1 MNKKLIF
8 EYLVSHF
15 RNKYKLSISDKQVVK
30 YMKLFTYVFDSND
43 MTAAMNTMVERG
55 EWATGFIGY
64 VSHIAYGDGN
74 LRWNI
79 IDVIPWLMQP
89 KNFFKLMS
97 EALEKGVIGK

>member
-43 MTAAMNTMVERG
+43 MTAAMNTMVENG
-55 EWATGFIGY
+55 EWVRFYDFADNEYLKI
-64 VSHIAYGDGN
+64 
-74 LRWNI
+74 WNRI
-79 IDVIPWLMQP
+79 VDYEPSFVVNLMQP
-89 KNFFKLMS
+89 SRFFELMS
-97 EALEKGVIGK
+97 EALEKEVIGK